1 MLSSSDTQ
9 YSISYS
15 NWKNWIP
22 VAKLTSEI
30 ISENLEQYLTCIC
43 ILPEIFILGQVCM
56 ELSCY
61 DLSDNEIYD
70 INIKYVSKYDIQYIT
85 TIKIYQSTVK
95 LYSLINSILWS
106 GRFSKWIYI
115 IEFDKIEQNG
125 IWRL

>member
-1 MLSSSDTQ
+1 
-9 YSISYS
+9 
-15 NWKNWIP
+15 
-22 VAKLTSEI
+22 
-30 ISENLEQYLTCIC
+30 
-43 ILPEIFILGQVCM
+43 M